1 LLLDGLVGELPKRHT
16 RRIGKINSQVARH
29 LTDRR
34 SMMRWLLVHVLF
46 AVTVWPATARPDSQ
60 PGQFPF
66 ADNDAAWAKL
76 PRDNPPLPPWAKVLV
91 GPLPKTVAKMLELDY
106 FHREK
111 NPLGRQ
117 LSACLRW
124 TAADALGSDFG
135 KATAEADL
143 RRAGVPAA
151 VMAKLGQ
158 NDALAPDV
166 RVATAFTRKLT
177 LEGHAITDA
186 EFAELLK
193 IYGPEKVTAIV
204 HTVAYA
210 NFHNRVVLG
219 LGAVGGPVP
228 PVDAKFNPERLAK
241 VATPARP
248 PWDDLKSV
256 KSGGLSVAVD
266 WSKARASD
274 LILALEKQK
283 GRNLRIPLPD
293 PSLLRDLPT
302 KEREEAERVVW
313 SNISSGYQPEMPRV
327 WFATMRT
334 FYEEAKFDRVFSNS
348 VFWVVTRTNDCFY

>member
-1 LLLDGLVGELPKRHT
+1 
-16 RRIGKINSQVARH
+16 
-29 LTDRR
+29 
-34 SMMRWLLVHVLF
+34 MMRWLLVLVLA
-46 AVTVWPATARPDSQ
+46 AVAAWPATAGPDGQ
-60 PGQFPF
+60 PGQFPV

-91 GPLPKTVAKMLELDY
+91 GPLPRTVARMLELDY
-106 FHREK
+106 FHREE
-111 NPLGRQ
+111 NPLGRE
-117 LSACLRW
+117 LSARLRW

-143 RRAGVPAA
+143 RRAGVT
-151 VMAKLGQ
+151 AKLGD
-158 NDALAPDV
+158 NDAQAPDL

-186 EFAELLK
+186 EFARLLN

-210 NFHNRVVLG
+210 NFHNRIVLG
-219 LGAVGGPVP
+219 LGAAGDPVR
-228 PVDAKFNPERLAK
+228 PVEAKFSPDRLAK

-266 WSKARASD
+266 WSNAGASD

-283 GRNLRIPLPD
+283 GRGLRIPLPD
-293 PSLLRDLPT
+293 PARIKSLPT
-302 KEREEAERVVW
+302 KERDEAERVVW

-327 WFATMRT
+327 WFAAMRT